1 MSIFLA
7 RLSSRVSIDRQSL
20 LDGTPSVPPQERE
33 RLMMRAPEGLEELDG
48 DASPQSGGP
57 VMDEAGFAAVEGHV
71 PAEPAAGGWAGTED
85 AGSEAVGAPAVPAA
99 DDPSVVDEGM
109 AGSGGVDVSAP
120 ADDGGEPLAAEQLG
134 MPATAEET
142 GKAEQTGKAEGT
154 GKHAKRE
161 KHGQHQKRAKA
172 DKAEQPGK
180 PAKPKKPAKADS
192 KKPVKADKAEKAD
205 KAARDA
211 ARRVVAEQALLSAT
225 SDWREAKKR
234 ERTARD
240 SLAGLVRA
248 TVAEGVLTE
257 NKIATVTDIPRM
269 TIRKMLGKGD

>member
-1 MSIFLA
+1 M
-7 RLSSRVSIDRQSL
+7 
-20 LDGTPSVPPQERE
+20 
-33 RLMMRAPEGLEELDG
+33 
-48 DASPQSGGP
+48 
-57 VMDEAGFAAVEGHV
+57 

-192 KKPVKADKAEKAD
+192 KKPVKADSKKPVKADSKKPVKADSKKPVKADKAEKAD

-225 SDWREAKKR
+225 SDWRAAKKR
-234 ERTARD
+234 ERAARD